1 MRLKKYI
8 ISQNGRAAMRIRY
21 YVENLNRNEC
31 YAVIGYFYNICKN
44 LDSFRGCSKFFCLF
58 NSFVEKFELE
68 NRTLEVIRAVI
79 QKSIQEKQLT
89 LFNPRENYLHP
100 FDYRNELEQNFEE
113 DLMISK
119 KFEKFNTHTILNI
132 NLCRCIF
139 AKNENFAKII
149 ALTFFYK
156 ETEQRD
162 LDILEKPSKD
172 IKMPSHISQA
182 IKNIKPIAFLSEALK
197 LSDEEAKLLLLAYR
211 TGAIYELREAV
222 TCSLSDDYTDIYA
235 KFLDISGLKIKTLL
249 RPDKKL
255 VSFGLMNDNAEVPD
269 DCNECIFSGTLAPFF
284 FNILKEESTGNF
296 FDINTYSIKKEY
308 SNLALKFLKSDCA
321 SNILLY
327 GNPGSGK
334 TEFAKTL
341 AAQSGL
347 KLFIFKNEMDTNGD
361 NNENTLY
368 RLNCLLSIQK
378 SDSIIVVDEAENI
391 LQSKSSFF
399 GMQFTSP
406 KKGIVNKMLE
416 NSVNK
421 VIWILN
427 YTDGLDDSTLRRFTY
442 SIKFGEMPKTM
453 LQSIAYSKL
462 KNINVKGKL
471 LNELVGL
478 CGSYRVTG
486 ASITNMLKTVNSG
499 VNENEEKII
508 FDVKN
513 MLEAN
518 SELLYGVSNIRKKLQ
533 DSYELEALNTSIAPN
548 EIVEMVKNAV
558 EYSRSA
564 EIRTGIRMLFYGLS
578 GTGKTEFARYI
589 AEILD
594 KKLILKKASD
604 VLGKYVGESERHIKE
619 AFEEA
624 STEDAILLF
633 DEADSFFANRL
644 GANHSWERTMVNEF
658 LIQMDD
664 FNGLLICTTNIKEL
678 MDPAM
683 QRRFHIMTEFKA
695 LNGNGIKTLLTKY
708 FSSFNFSQED
718 LTALQNYNS
727 VTPGDFNS
735 LYGRIRFM
743 PKENISSEYIITEL
757 LNMQKEKTCIRKIG
771 FGE

>member
-1 MRLKKYI
+1 
-8 ISQNGRAAMRIRY
+8 MRIRY

-58 NSFVEKFELE
+58 NAFVEKFELE
-68 NRTLEVIRAVI
+68 NRSLEVTQAVI

-132 NLCRCIF
+132 NLCRSIF

-156 ETEQRD
+156 ETEQID

-172 IKMPSHISQA
+172 IKMPSHILQA
-182 IKNIKPIAFLSEALK
+182 IKNIKPIAFLIEALK

-211 TGAIYELREAV
+211 TSAVYELCEMVACR
-222 TCSLSDDYTDIYA
+222 LSSDYTDIYA
-235 KFLDISGLKIKTLL
+235 KFLDTSCLKIKALL
-249 RPDKKL
+249 RSDKKL

-269 DCNECIFSGTLAPFF
+269 DCNECIFSRTLDPFF
-284 FNILKEESTGNF
+284 FNILKENSTEKF
-296 FDINTYSIKKEY
+296 FDISTYSIKKEY
-308 SNLALKFLKSDCA
+308 SNLALQFLKSDCA

-347 KLFIFKNEMDTNGD
+347 KLFIFKNEME
-361 NNENTLY
+361 NNNDSEKENTLY
-368 RLNCLLSIQK
+368 RLNCLLSIKK

-499 VNENEEKII
+499 INENEEKII
-508 FDVKN
+508 LDVKN

-518 SELLYGVSNIRKKLQ
+518 SELLYGVSNVRKKLQ

-564 EIRTGIRMLFYGLS
+564 EIRAGIRMLFYGLS

-664 FNGLLICTTNIKEL
+664 FNGLLICTTNIKKL

-695 LNGNGIKTLLTKY
+695 LNENGIKTLLTKY
-708 FSSFNFSQED
+708 FASFIFSQENI
-718 LTALQNYNS
+718 TALQNYNS

-743 PKENISSEYIITEL
+743 NKQSISSEYIITEL
-757 LNMQKEKTCIRKIG
+757 SNMQKEKTCSRKIG

>member
-1 MRLKKYI
+1 
-8 ISQNGRAAMRIRY
+8 
-21 YVENLNRNEC
+21 
-31 YAVIGYFYNICKN
+31 
-44 LDSFRGCSKFFCLF
+44 
-58 NSFVEKFELE
+58 
-68 NRTLEVIRAVI
+68 
-79 QKSIQEKQLT
+79 
-89 LFNPRENYLHP
+89 
-100 FDYRNELEQNFEE
+100 
-113 DLMISK
+113 
-119 KFEKFNTHTILNI
+119 
-132 NLCRCIF
+132 
-139 AKNENFAKII
+139 
-149 ALTFFYK
+149 
-156 ETEQRD
+156 
-162 LDILEKPSKD
+162 
-172 IKMPSHISQA
+172 MPSHILHA
-182 IKNIKPIAFLSEALK
+182 INNVKPIAFLIEALK

-211 TGAIYELREAV
+211 IGAIYELREAV

-269 DCNECIFSGTLAPFF
+269 DCNECIFSGTLDPFF
-284 FNILKEESTGNF
+284 FNILKEESTENF
-296 FDINTYSIKKEY
+296 FDINTYSVKKEY
-308 SNLALKFLKSDCA
+308 SNLALKFLKNNYP

-391 LQSKSSFF
+391 LQSKSSFL

-416 NSVNK
+416 NNVNK

-508 FDVKN
+508 LDVKN

-518 SELLYGVSNIRKKLQ
+518 SELLYGTSNIRKKLQ

-589 AEILD
+589 AENLD

-695 LNGNGIKTLLTKY
+695 LNENGIKTLLTKY
-708 FSSFNFSQED
+708 FASFNFSQED
-718 LTALQNYNS
+718 ITALQNYNS

-743 PKENISSEYIITEL
+743 SKENISNEYIITEL
-757 LNMQKEKTCIRKIG
+757 LNMQKEKTCSRKIG

>member
-1 MRLKKYI
+1 
-8 ISQNGRAAMRIRY
+8 MRIRY

-58 NSFVEKFELE
+58 NAFVEKFELE

-113 DLMISK
+113 DLMIGK
-119 KFEKFNTHTILNI
+119 KFGKFDTDTVLHI

-139 AKNENFAKII
+139 AKKENFAKII

-156 ETEQRD
+156 ETAPVD
-162 LDILEKPSKD
+162 LCILEKTINN

-182 IKNIKPIAFLSEALK
+182 INNVKPINVLIEALK
-197 LSDEEAKLLLLAYR
+197 LSEEEAKLLLLAYR
-211 TGAIYELREAV
+211 TSAVYELCEMVACR
-222 TCSLSDDYTDIYA
+222 LSSDYTDICA
-235 KFLDISGLKIKTLL
+235 KFLDTSCLKIKALL
-249 RPDKKL
+249 RSDKKL

-284 FNILKEESTGNF
+284 SNILKEENTEKA

-308 SNLALKFLKSDCA
+308 SNLALQFLKNDCA

-327 GNPGSGK
+327 GNSGSGK

-347 KLFIFKNEMDTNGD
+347 KLFIFKNEMATNGD

-508 FDVKN
+508 LDVKN

-518 SELLYGVSNIRKKLQ
+518 SELLYGVSNVRKKLQ
-533 DSYELEALNTSIAPN
+533 NSYELEALNTSIAPN

-664 FNGLLICTTNIKEL
+664 FNGLLICTTNIKEF

-708 FSSFNFSQED
+708 FASCNFSQED
-718 LTALQNYNS
+718 ITALQNYNS

-743 PKENISSEYIITEL
+743 SKENINNEYIITEL
-757 LNMQKEKTCIRKIG
+757 LNMQKEKTCNRKIG

>member
-1 MRLKKYI
+1 
-8 ISQNGRAAMRIRY
+8 MRIRY
-21 YVENLNRNEC
+21 YIENLEMDEC
-31 YAVIGYFYNICKN
+31 YAIIGYFYNICKN

-58 NSFVEKFELE
+58 NALVERFELE
-68 NRTLEVIRAVI
+68 NRSLEVTQAII

-89 LFNPRENYLHP
+89 LFNPRENYQHP

-139 AKNENFAKII
+139 AKKENFAKII
-149 ALTFFYK
+149 ALIFFYK
-156 ETEQRD
+156 ETAQVD
-162 LDILEKPSKD
+162 LGILKKTLNN
-172 IKMPSHISQA
+172 IKMPSHILHA
-182 IKNIKPIAFLSEALK
+182 INNAKPINFLIEALK

-211 TGAIYELREAV
+211 TSAVYELYEMA
-222 TCSLSDDYTDIYA
+222 TCRLSSDYTDIYA
-235 KFLDISGLKIKTLL
+235 KFLDTSCLKIKALL

-269 DCNECIFSGTLAPFF
+269 DCNECIFSRTLDPFF
-284 FNILKEESTGNF
+284 FNILKENSTENF
-296 FDINTYSIKKEY
+296 FDISTYSIKKEY
-308 SNLALKFLKSDCA
+308 SNLTLQFLKSDCA

-347 KLFIFKNEMDTNGD
+347 KLFIFKNEIE
-361 NNENTLY
+361 NNNEKENTLY

-378 SDSIIVVDEAENI
+378 NDSVIVVDEAENI

-427 YTDGLDDSTLRRFTY
+427 YTAGLDDSTLRRFTY
-442 SIKFGEMPKTM
+442 SIKFGETPKTM

-499 VNENEEKII
+499 INENEEKII
-508 FDVKN
+508 LDVKN

-695 LNGNGIKTLLTKY
+695 LNENGIKTLLTKY
-708 FSSFNFSQED
+708 FASFIFSQED
-718 LTALQNYNS
+718 ITALQNYTS

-743 PKENISSEYIITEL
+743 SKENISSEYIITEL
-757 LNMQKEKTCIRKIG
+757 LNMQKEKTCSRKIG

>member
-1 MRLKKYI
+1 
-8 ISQNGRAAMRIRY
+8 MRIRY
-21 YVENLNRNEC
+21 YIENLEMDEC
-31 YAVIGYFYNICKN
+31 YAIIGYFYNICKN

-68 NRTLEVIRAVI
+68 NRSLEVTQAVI

-89 LFNPRENYLHP
+89 LFNPRENYQHP

-139 AKNENFAKII
+139 AKKENFAKII
-149 ALTFFYK
+149 ALIFFYK
-156 ETEQRD
+156 ETAQVD
-162 LDILEKPSKD
+162 LGILKKTLNN
-172 IKMPSHISQA
+172 IKMPSHILHA
-182 IKNIKPIAFLSEALK
+182 INNAKPINFLIEALK

-211 TGAIYELREAV
+211 TSAVYELYEMA
-222 TCSLSDDYTDIYA
+222 TCRLSSDYTDIYA
-235 KFLDISGLKIKTLL
+235 KFLDTSCLKIKALL

-269 DCNECIFSGTLAPFF
+269 DCNECIFSRTLDPFF
-284 FNILKEESTGNF
+284 FNILKENSTENF
-296 FDINTYSIKKEY
+296 FDISTYSIKKEY
-308 SNLALKFLKSDCA
+308 SNLTLQFLKSDCA

-347 KLFIFKNEMDTNGD
+347 KLFIFKNEIE
-361 NNENTLY
+361 NNNEKENTLY

-378 SDSIIVVDEAENI
+378 NDSVIVVDEAENI

-427 YTDGLDDSTLRRFTY
+427 YTAGLDDSTLRRFTY
-442 SIKFGEMPKTM
+442 SIKFGETPKTM

-499 VNENEEKII
+499 INENEEKII
-508 FDVKN
+508 LDVKN

-695 LNGNGIKTLLTKY
+695 LNENGIKTLLTKY
-708 FSSFNFSQED
+708 FASFIFSQED
-718 LTALQNYNS
+718 ITALQNYTS

-743 PKENISSEYIITEL
+743 SKENISSEYIITEL
-757 LNMQKEKTCIRKIG
+757 LNMQKEKTCSRKIG

>member
-1 MRLKKYI
+1 
-8 ISQNGRAAMRIRY
+8 MRIRY

-58 NSFVEKFELE
+58 NAFVEKFELE
-68 NRTLEVIRAVI
+68 NRSLEVTQAII

-89 LFNPRENYLHP
+89 LFNPRENYQHP

-113 DLMISK
+113 DLMIGK
-119 KFEKFNTHTILNI
+119 KFGKFDTDTVLHI

-139 AKNENFAKII
+139 AKKENFAKII

-156 ETEQRD
+156 ETAPVD
-162 LDILEKPSKD
+162 LCILEKTINN

-182 IKNIKPIAFLSEALK
+182 INNVKPIKCLIEALK

-211 TGAIYELREAV
+211 TSAVYELCEMVACR
-222 TCSLSDDYTDIYA
+222 LSSDYTDICA
-235 KFLDISGLKIKTLL
+235 KFLDTSCLKIKTLL
-249 RPDKKL
+249 RSDKKL

-284 FNILKEESTGNF
+284 FNILKEENTEKA

-308 SNLALKFLKSDCA
+308 SNLALQFLKSDCA

-327 GNPGSGK
+327 GNSGSGK

-508 FDVKN
+508 LDVKN

-518 SELLYGVSNIRKKLQ
+518 SELLYGVSNVRKKLQ

-558 EYSRSA
+558 EYSKSA
-564 EIRTGIRMLFYGLS
+564 EIKTGIRMLFYGLS

-658 LIQMDD
+658 LMQMDD

-695 LNGNGIKTLLTKY
+695 LNENGIKTLLIKY

-718 LTALQNYNS
+718 ITALQNYNS

-757 LNMQKEKTCIRKIG
+757 LNMQKEKNCSRKIG